1 MLVNII
7 DRAKQVWNGAKK
19 VVKVLVA
26 PVMFVPVAVI
36 GFVSDARA
44 AIDLSDFS
52 IDLASVETLVPIIL
66 IGGAA
71 MWVIRKLVKTTNRS

>member
-1 MLVNII
+1 MFKWL
-7 DRAKQVWNGAKK
+7 KEKAKK
-19 VVKVLVA
+19 VVGFV
-26 PVMFVPVAVI
+26 FVPFVFVFGAV
-36 GFVSDARA
+36 VSYMKPAAA

>member
-7 DRAKQVWNGAKK
+7 DRAKKVWNGAKK

-36 GFVSDARA
+36 GFISDARA
-44 AIDLSDFS
+44 AIDLSDFEIDMTS
-52 IDLASVETLVPIIL
+52 IETLVPIL
-66 IGGAA
+66 LLGGAA
-71 MWVIRKLVKTTNRS
+71 MYVVRKLTKTTRHS